1 MKKIYIIICLVSF
14 GWSLQAQESKTAE
27 KKSFL
32 SLQPGIGFPLGNFT
46 SRDLSNEDAGFAVAG
61 FTIDLAYQYAFSE
74 NIGLA
79 VQGFYNRNDVAIR
92 KLRDLTGLP
101 ELRLDHWQFLGL
113 VAGPVFCFPISD
125 QVKTDFKVM
134 GGFASAN
141 SPDITTNGTL
151 LVPEDW
157 SGAGVFQTGL
167 ALRVD
172 LGNQAFFT
180 GGLDYRYLSP
190 TFKVDSG
197 ILSEETTQKMSILKL
212 GVGIGINF

>member
-1 MKKIYIIICLVSF
+1 MKKFYIIICLVSF
-14 GWSLQAQESKTAE
+14 SWSLQAQESKTAE

-61 FTIDLAYQYAFSE
+61 FTIDLAYQYAFGE

-113 VAGPVFCFPISD
+113 VAGPVFSFPISD

-157 SGAGVFQTGL
+157 TGAGVFQTGL

-172 LGNQAFFT
+172 LGNQACFT